1 MIVVH
6 RLTHPDAPLYINPD
20 QIQLVE
26 ANPDTVLTLIN
37 GSRFVVGETPEQVA
51 ALIRTW
57 RASIVAE
64 AGTPHLRVVPNT
76 P

>member
-1 MIVVH
+1 MIIVH

-26 ANPDTVLTLIN
+26 ANPDTVVTLIN

-51 ALIRTW
+51 ALVRTW
-57 RASIVAE
+57 RASIVSE
-64 AGTPHLRVVPNT
+64 AAAIPHLRAVGG
-76 P
+76 

>member
-26 ANPDTVLTLIN
+26 AHPDTVVTLIN
-37 GSRFVVGETPEQVA
+37 GSRFVVGETPEQIA
-51 ALIRTW
+51 ALVRTW
-57 RASIVAE
+57 RASIVSE
-64 AGTPHLRVVPNT
+64 AGVPHLRVVPNT